1 MQSVIFCKRRK
12 KMENKYIKGGI
23 RLQAIF
29 AIQNWPIYFDLLNLL
44 SIDIYQ
50 INMQHNKSKVRVE
63 VGVSNTFLIDKNKVK
78 MILCLLVSYRLYQ
91 NKWQYSLIFLA
102 EWIPWSMDPLC
113 KIKDIL
119 NIIVQRVIEIWMKLH
134 NLQSGKNTLIVE

>member
-29 AIQNWPIYFDLLNLL
+29 AIQNWPIYFDLLNLQ
-44 SIDIYQ
+44 SIDISQ
-50 INMQHNKSKVRVE
+50 TNIQNNNGKVRVE
-63 VGVSNTFLIDKNKVK
+63 VGVSNTFLIDNNKAK
-78 MILCLLVSYRLYQ
+78 MILCLLVRYRLYQ
-91 NKWQYSLIFLA
+91 NKWQYSLFCLA
-102 EWIPWSMDPLC
+102 ERMPWSMNPLC

-134 NLQSGKNTLIVE
+134 NLQSGKNTLIVD

>member
-1 MQSVIFCKRRK
+1 MQSVIFCKRRTKDGK
-12 KMENKYIKGGI
+12 KIYQIGD
-23 RLQAIF
+23 QTTCYF

-50 INMQHNKSKVRVE
+50 IKMQHNNSKVRVE
-63 VGVSNTFLIDKNKVK
+63 VGVSNTFLIDNDKAK

-91 NKWQYSLIFLA
+91 NKWRYSLICLA
-102 EWIPWSMDPLC
+102 ERIPRSMNSLC

-134 NLQSGKNTLIVE
+134 NLQSGKNTLIVD